1 MFKKVLYFTMT
12 LCIVATLALTI
23 NTQNASATNGEPKED
38 SLIINIDKPKVKVVP
53 LKADEVM
60 PGG

>member
-1 MFKKVLYFTMT
+1 MFKKVLFFTMT

-23 NTQNASATNGEPKED
+23 NTQNVSAANGELKED
-38 SLIINIDKPKVKVVP
+38 SLIINIDKLKVKVIP
-53 LKADEVM
+53 LKSDEVS